1 MSKLDEKSVG
11 NIIRIAM
18 ANNEKCRTCEFR
30 DICFFAYA
38 CLSNNYKHY
47 LKETKKMTLYVVHG
61 NTYYGGYGHVE
72 KIFGVYTEKDSAEA
86 AKDLIEKRL
95 YEENKNCEWSIGE
108 DLSDIE
114 VEILEI
120 EANEISDIE
129 LGGYCE

>member
-1 MSKLDEKSVG
+1 
-11 NIIRIAM
+11 
-18 ANNEKCRTCEFR
+18 
-30 DICFFAYA
+30 
-38 CLSNNYKHY
+38 
-47 LKETKKMTLYVVHG
+47 MTLYLVHG

-72 KIFGVYTEKDSAEA
+72 SIFGVYTEKDSAEA

-95 YEENKNCEWSIGE
+95 YEENKNREWSIVE

-114 VEILEI
+114 VGILEI

>member
-1 MSKLDEKSVG
+1 MK
-11 NIIRIAM
+11 N
-18 ANNEKCRTCEFR
+18 
-30 DICFFAYA
+30 
-38 CLSNNYKHY
+38 
-47 LKETKKMTLYVVHG
+47 
-61 NTYYGGYGHVE
+61 YGGYGHVE